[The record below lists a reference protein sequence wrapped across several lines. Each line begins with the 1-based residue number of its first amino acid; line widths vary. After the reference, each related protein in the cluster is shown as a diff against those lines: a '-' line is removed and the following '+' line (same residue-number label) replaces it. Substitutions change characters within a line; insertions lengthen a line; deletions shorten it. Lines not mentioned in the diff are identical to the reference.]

1 MAKKKFVED
10 MFNNIAPTYD
20 KLNHILSL
28 NIDKRWRSK
37 AVRRICQTRPQHVLD
52 IACGTGDFS
61 IALAQAGVPQITG
74 IDISEGMLEVGREKV
89 RKLGLDIRMQI
100 DDCEK
105 LSFPADGFDAVS
117 VAFGVRNFE
126 HMQTCLGEMYRVL
139 RPEGMLCIL
148 ELSVPQNPVLLW
160 AYKLYF
166 LHILPAIGGMLSGN
180 RNAYRYLPASVL
192 AFPKPQKVCRML
204 REAGFRDIE
213 TRSFTLGLCRMYIGI
228 K

>member
-61 IALAQAGVPQITG
+61 IALAQAGVSQITG

-105 LSFPADGFDAVS
+105 LSFPADEFDAVS

-192 AFPKPQKVCRML
+192 AFPKPQKVCQML
-204 REAGFRDIE
+204 HEAGFRDIE